1 MTAPTTATRLRVDW
15 PSCDAHG
22 LCHEL
27 LPDLIGLDDWG
38 FPILPEHVPADRVLE
53 ARAAAKACP
62 KLALRLLQP

>member
-1 MTAPTTATRLRVDW
+1 MTTAPTPTRLRVDW
-15 PSCDAHG
+15 PACDAHG

-38 FPILPEHVPADRVLE
+38 FPVLPDHVPTDRVLE

-62 KLALRLLQP
+62 KLALRLT